1 MLHSDVRVILL
12 CLSFQNNLEELWALL
27 NFLLPSIFNSS
38 DDFAQWFNKPFEN
51 VADPSAEEQV
61 ILQTFVGRCTSS
73 ILSFLLSLM
82 YVNFEVLICSIILW
96 QALLTEEENLLIIN
110 RLHQVLRPFMLRRL
124 KHKVWSCRQHVP
136 LELNLS

>member
-1 MLHSDVRVILL
+1 MILL

-61 ILQTFVGRCTSS
+61 IL
-73 ILSFLLSLM
+73 
-82 YVNFEVLICSIILW
+82 
-96 QALLTEEENLLIIN
+96 
-110 RLHQVLRPFMLRRL
+110 
-124 KHKVWSCRQHVP
+124 
-136 LELNLS
+136 LNLSVSGVPLIYHHFWLAILCHFHFLYIFYFCGRLC